1 MRVAMRGGWRWLIVP
16 GMALSG
22 GAAAA
27 DFVVNNGGDVPF
39 GFNCASGQP
48 CTLREAVQQAAIGS
62 GHRVLVAVAQCNLDS
77 MLIIDGGQFA
87 IVGALAAPSRL
98 RMNVANARVLLVH
111 NADITLRKLDL
122 LGATIVGQGGVIA
135 ASPLLPSPPT
145 TLRIHDSIISGG
157 NAASGGQGGGIHA
170 RDTALLL
177 DHVEL
182 SFNIAGGEGGGVFI
196 DGGTLEVRHSRIERN
211 ESGIRG
217 GGIHT
222 ANTPTTI
229 TNSLIAENTAAQ
241 DGGGAVISVNQMTL
255 ANSTFYGNIATGA
268 GSGLSIRGSG
278 TSGSINNVSF
288 RHIANPTSAEL
299 AFLGGPSVTLRNS
312 IVAGSC
318 AGAAIAASGNLESPG
333 NTCAF
338 PAGNQNSVSELA
350 LALGPLAS
358 NGGATKTLL
367 PQPGS
372 AAINSAG
379 ANCEPSDQR
388 DYLRNAGPCD
398 VGAVEVGGALPD
410 PIFADGFD

>member
-1 MRVAMRGGWRWLIVP
+1 MRVAMRCGWRWLI
-16 GMALSG
+16 LSG
-22 GAAAA
+22 LVLLGDAAAT
-27 DFVVNNGGDVPF
+27 DFVVNQAGDTPF

-48 CTLREAVQQAAIGS
+48 CTLREAVQQAASGS

-77 MLIIDGGQFA
+77 MLIIDNAQFA
-87 IVGALAAPSRL
+87 IIGALAAPSRL
-98 RMNVANARVLLVH
+98 RLNVATTRVLTVR
-111 NADITLRKLDL
+111 NADLTLRKLDL
-122 LGATIVGQGGVIA
+122 LGGTISGQGGVIA
-135 ASPLLPSPPT
+135 AFPLLPSPPT
-145 TLRIHDSIISGG
+145 ALRIHDSIVSGG
-157 NAASGGQGGGIHA
+157 TAASGGQGGGIYA

-182 SFNIAGGEGGGVFI
+182 SYNVAGGEGGGLFS
-196 DGGTLEVRHSRIERN
+196 DGGSLEVRHSRIERN
-211 ESGIRG
+211 ESGVRG
-217 GGIHT
+217 GGIYT

-255 ANSTFYGNIATGA
+255 ANSTFWGNVATTA
-268 GSGLSIRGSG
+268 GSGLSVRGSG
-278 TSGSINNVSF
+278 TSGSINNVTF
-288 RHIANPTSAEL
+288 RHIANPSSSEL
-299 AFLGGPSVTLRNS
+299 AFLGGPLVTLANS

-318 AGAAIAASGNLESPG
+318 SGAAITASGNLESPG

-338 PAGNQNSVSELA
+338 PAGNLINISDLA

-379 ANCEPSDQR
+379 SGCEPDDQR
-388 DYLRNAGPCD
+388 NYQRNAGPCD

-410 PIFADGFD
+410 ALFANGFE